1 MASSSNSEWLTS
13 PHNPWRF
20 CICNKRVIVRECDDA
35 WEGLFENRENYRRRY
50 WGCPNTSLGRF
61 EYKVWI
67 DHPYNPRTLEI
78 ITDLLAA
85 VCDTEGKLGGLQ
97 DLVDTMREMTTLHH
111 REILD
116 LEAANIALQEENA
129 ALSAELKSLIDE
141 KNEFTSSS
149 NR

>member
-1 MASSSNSEWLTS
+1 M
-13 PHNPWRF
+13 
-20 CICNKRVIVRECDDA
+20 
-35 WEGLFENRENYRRRY
+35 
-50 WGCPNTSLGRF
+50 
-61 EYKVWI
+61 WI

-85 VCDTEGKLGGLQ
+85 VCDTEGKVGGLQ
-97 DLVDTMREMTTLHH
+97 DLVDTMREMTTLQH
-111 REILD
+111 REILE
-116 LEAANIALQEENA
+116 LEASNIALKEENA